1 MVLFRTLTLFLFEY
15 LSVSEMESIQEF
27 PGNCGMDPSETLG
40 FHHSAWM
47 ETYEYVFGQILTQH
61 SLGIL
66 E

>member
-1 MVLFRTLTLFLFEY
+1 
-15 LSVSEMESIQEF
+15 MEPIQKF

-47 ETYEYVFGQILTQH
+47 ETYECVFGQILTQH
-61 SLGIL
+61 FLGIR